1 FLDPSRFPDGRA
13 IDFLAL
19 DPRHENAWF
28 GAGGKNAPRRG
39 DGFRRRGRSAS
50 AVSREN
56 DVGEATAAAIED
68 DVFDF
73 ADVLPARILNFRT
86 DDGATLD
93 VAGAGGGAG
102 AGLSKQRSRGEN
114 Q

>member
-1 FLDPSRFPDGRA
+1 
-13 IDFLAL
+13 
-19 DPRHENAWF
+19 
-28 GAGGKNAPRRG
+28 
-39 DGFRRRGRSAS
+39 
-50 AVSREN
+50 VSREN
-56 DVGEATAAAIED
+56 DVSKAAAAAIED

-86 DDGATLD
+86 DDAATLD
-93 VAGAGGGAG
+93 VAGACGRAG